1 MHLCRCK
8 ATTCT
13 NVSTLKYCG
22 ITNTQMHFNMEQLQT
37 CTHIVKC
44 IYPSH
49 SSNWILPCATCL
61 HSDYSNTT
69 QMLPKGCPNVAQ
81 RLHKSCPKA
90 AQKLPRSHPKATP
103 KLLESYP
110 FIFIG
115 LPKHA
120 HSLIHRL
127 AQTGAHC
134 NRQLVHIALFMH
146 RCANLC
152 SSNTYSDMYKHMLG
166 IYVAYY
172 ILHI

>member
-8 ATTCT
+8 ATTFT
-13 NVSTLKYCG
+13 NASTPKYCG
-22 ITNTQMHFNMEQLQT
+22 ITNTQMHSNMEQLQT

-49 SSNWILPCATCL
+49 SSNWILPCASCL
-61 HSDYSNTT
+61 HSHYSNTT

-134 NRQLVHIALFMH
+134 NRQLVHIALFIH

-152 SSNTYSDMYKHMLG
+152 SSNTCSDMYKHMLG
-166 IYVAYY
+166 IYVACC